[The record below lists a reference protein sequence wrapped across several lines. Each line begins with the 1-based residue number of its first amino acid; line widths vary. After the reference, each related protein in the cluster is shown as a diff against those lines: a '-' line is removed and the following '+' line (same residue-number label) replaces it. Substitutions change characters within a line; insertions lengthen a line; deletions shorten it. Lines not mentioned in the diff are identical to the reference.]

1 MHSIVWQYVPTE
13 VRWRITEAIEAAGS
27 AATDEEPLAW
37 VRYEPDEWDRR
48 RAAVRLRRW
57 PDGGD
62 RLVAHVDYHGRW
74 LAPA

>member
-1 MHSIVWQYVPTE
+1 M
-13 VRWRITEAIEAAGS
+13 RWRITEVLERAGA
-27 AATDEEPLAW
+27 AATAEDPLGW

-48 RAAVRLRRW
+48 RAAVWLRTW
-57 PDGGD
+57 PHGGD